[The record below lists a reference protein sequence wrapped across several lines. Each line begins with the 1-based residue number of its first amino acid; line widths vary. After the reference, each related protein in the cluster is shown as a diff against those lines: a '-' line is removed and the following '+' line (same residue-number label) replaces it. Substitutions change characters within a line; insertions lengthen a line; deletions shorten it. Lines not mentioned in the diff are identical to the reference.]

1 MVIVTLIALIAVV
14 SILLGLEKWNNVVS
28 DNRNDIVFEG
38 RNHAYG
44 AYQIRKEHTRLVA
57 LIVGGM
63 ILASASALGIKLLL
77 DMKGTAVE
85 AVDAKLDM
93 TQIDLTPPVDKNE
106 PPPPPPPPPP
116 PVQETVKFTPPVIK
130 DNAVE
135 DEPPPPQEK
144 LEDKQAGQ
152 VTQEGTGDENLV
164 VPQETGTGPVEEK
177 APEVFTVVEEMPGFP
192 GGMGELMKYITKNIQ
207 YPQVEKEADIQGTCY
222 VKFVVE
228 ADGSVSNVEIARGV
242 KGGPGLDKEA
252 IRVVKGMPK
261 WTIGKQNGRPVR
273 VLMNL
278 PIKFQLK

>member
-1 MVIVTLIALIAVV
+1 MEV
-14 SILLGLEKWNNVVS
+14 SWNNVVS

-38 RNHAYG
+38 RNQAYG
-44 AYQIRKEHTRLVA
+44 AYQIRKEYTRVVA

-63 ILASASALGIKLLL
+63 LVFSLAALGVKLFL
-77 DMKGTAVE
+77 DRKATEVA

-93 TQIDLTPPVDKNE
+93 TQIDLTPPVDKSE

-116 PVQETVKFTPPVIK
+116 PVMETVKFVPPVIK
-130 DNAVE
+130 DDAVE

-144 LEDKQAGQ
+144 LDDKQAGQ
-152 VTQEGTGDENLV
+152 EDQKGNGDDQVV
-164 VPQETGTGPVEEK
+164 VPTETGNGPAEP
-177 APEVFTVVEEMPGFP
+177 AAAEVFTVVEEMPGFP
-192 GGMGELMKYITKNIQ
+192 GGMGELMKYIQKNIQ
-207 YPQVEKEADIQGTCY
+207 YPQVEKEADVSGTCY

-228 ADGSVSNVEIARGV
+228 PNGAISNVEIAKGV

-252 IRVVKGMPK
+252 MRVVKSMPN
-261 WTIGKQNGRPVR
+261 WSIGKQNGRPVR

>member
-1 MVIVTLIALIAVV
+1 MEI
-14 SILLGLEKWNNVVS
+14 SWNNVVS

-38 RNHAYG
+38 RNQEYG
-44 AYQIRKEHTRLVA
+44 AYQIRREYTKLVA

-63 ILASASALGIKLLL
+63 LVFSVAALGLKMFL
-77 DMKGTAVE
+77 DMKGNEIA
-85 AVDAKLDM
+85 AADAKLDM
-93 TQIDLTPPVDKNE
+93 TQIDLTPPVDKSE

-116 PVQETVKFTPPVIK
+116 PVMETVKFVPPVIK
-130 DNAVE
+130 DDAVE

-144 LEDKQAGQ
+144 LTDTQ
-152 VTQEGTGDENLV
+152 VSTTTQEGSGDEVV
-164 VPQETGTGPVEEK
+164 VPSDAGNGPVEEK
-177 APEVFTVVEEMPGFP
+177 VEIFTVVEEMPGFP
-192 GGMGELMKYITKNIQ
+192 GGMGELMKYIQKNIQ
-207 YPQVEKEADIQGTCY
+207 YPQVEKEADVSGTCY

-228 ADGSVSNVEIARGV
+228 PNGAISNVEVAKGV

-252 IRVVKGMPK
+252 LRVVKSMPS

>member
-1 MVIVTLIALIAVV
+1 MEV
-14 SILLGLEKWNNVVS
+14 SWNNVVS
-28 DNRNDIVFEG
+28 PQRNEIVFVG

-44 AYQIRKEHTRLVA
+44 AYALRTNYARTVSLVIAGLLAAVA
-57 LIVGGM
+57 LSWAIKFFYDNKGVDED
-63 ILASASALGIKLLL
+63 LANVNM
-77 DMKGTAVE
+77 DV
-85 AVDAKLDM
+85 
-93 TQIDLTPPVDKNE
+93 TQIDLTPPPIDKTE

-116 PVQETVKFTPPVIK
+116 VVETIKFVPPVIK
-130 DNAVE
+130 ENAVE

-144 LEDKQAGQ
+144 LTDTQ
-152 VTQEGTGDENLV
+152 VSTTTQEGNGDDNVV
-164 VPQETGTGPVEEK
+164 VPTETGNGPVEEK
-177 APEVFTVVEEMPGFP
+177 PSEIFTVVEEMPTFP
-192 GGMGELMKYITKNIQ
+192 GGMAELMKYIQKNIQ

-228 ADGSVSNVEIARGV
+228 PNGVISNVEMAKGV

-252 IRVVKGMPK
+252 IRVVKSMPN